1 MFGSFNNVKV
11 RTFGERTR
19 VPDDDV
25 AKLMYYLS
33 CVDTVI
39 NYNEI
44 DRLSDYQN
52 YDSLSVDD
60 LTELFKLVILFNPE
74 IFVEAG
80 IFILDESLLPYDLD
94 NQFFEITDERIGIH
108 VNNEIFIGGRS
119 VKVLKVMACNEDWLV
134 RNYFRPWKN
143 IFELT
148 ERYRNSQRNDYVPP
162 PPPPKP
168 VYKPPPP
175 IIIYNLPS
183 TPNNYTPQKNNY
195 NNRTTDYN
203 STSFNKSSYRR
214 KESECCCK
222 IF

>member
-11 RTFGERTR
+11 RTFGERTS

-52 YDSLSVDD
+52 YDSLSVED

-119 VKVLKVMACNEDWLV
+119 VKVLKVIACN
-134 RNYFRPWKN
+134 
-143 IFELT
+143 
-148 ERYRNSQRNDYVPP
+148 
-162 PPPPKP
+162 
-168 VYKPPPP
+168 
-175 IIIYNLPS
+175 
-183 TPNNYTPQKNNY
+183 
-195 NNRTTDYN
+195 
-203 STSFNKSSYRR
+203 
-214 KESECCCK
+214 
-222 IF
+222 

>member
-11 RTFGERTR
+11 RTFGERTS

-162 PPPPKP
+162 PPPKP

-203 STSFNKSSYRR
+203 STSFNKYSYRR